1 MDTINQITPFTH
13 FTEDDL
19 KHLDEKEII
28 TGFKLKNPQIT
39 QRYFYGFCKK
49 AYMTWDK
56 KYQLLEKEELDF
68 YTLSND
74 YYYRIASNNWK
85 ELEEERKMASLE
97 TWIIGGF
104 RYSVLDALEKY
115 NTEQDKKFKSLSLEN
130 YSGKISILA
139 DNTSNID
146 FTQIRD
152 VILKDSINK
161 IIFDKYHIQGYNM
174 KEIAEELK
182 ITPSAVSQRYKN
194 IIKIITHYYK

>member
-19 KHLDEKEII
+19 KHLGEKEII

-39 QRYFYGFCKK
+39 QRFFYAFCKK

-85 ELEEERKMASLE
+85 ELEEERKTASLE

>member
-1 MDTINQITPFTH
+1 MDTVNRITPFTH

-49 AYMTWDK
+49 AYTTWDK

-85 ELEEERKMASLE
+85 ELEEERKTASLE

-115 NTEQDKKFKSLSLEN
+115 NTEQDKKFKSLPLEN

-182 ITPSAVSQRYKN
+182 ITPSAVSQRYKS

>member
-39 QRYFYGFCKK
+39 QRFFYAFCKK

-85 ELEEERKMASLE
+85 ELEEERKTASLE

>member
-1 MDTINQITPFTH
+1 
-13 FTEDDL
+13 
-19 KHLDEKEII
+19 
-28 TGFKLKNPQIT
+28 
-39 QRYFYGFCKK
+39 
-49 AYMTWDK
+49 MTWDK